1 VAERGQLAKVFLR
14 RTEGQALCLQLAAKR
29 IMVHIIK
36 RRQIMG
42 PLLLKLFWHV
52 DLEGV
57 DDLDDPATGCHCS
70 TLSAKQALSSFQL
83 LMYISIPTTFI

>member
-1 VAERGQLAKVFLR
+1 
-14 RTEGQALCLQLAAKR
+14 
-29 IMVHIIK
+29 
-36 RRQIMG
+36 MG